1 MKFIH
6 KISPVLILAGYFY
19 ILYEGYFLCQFGGVR
34 YHGQKMAVGAAA
46 MAVGFLFWLITR
58 KKAKEQ
64 QAGKKQYLWIA
75 ELVAAGAATIICG
88 AAVIRTAIPYNGAL
102 SWKID
107 EWRRINDESSSKDN
121 SDTNKEENEPEIF
134 SGTETETETKTSENI
149 RNSDTW
155 EFNAEAV
162 DAYFLELRKNWS
174 ETSQT
179 IVRVSQIENRIL
191 GVDGVVDVTGTKLN
205 GTASNM
211 TLTEFCIPKL
221 GGVSA

>member
-1 MKFIH
+1 MKVIH

-34 YHGQKMAVGAAA
+34 YHGQKMAVGAAV

-107 EWRRINDESSSKDN
+107 EWRRIIDENSSNAN
-121 SDTNKEENEPEIF
+121 SDINKEENEPAISDEA
-134 SGTETETETKTSENI
+134 ETETESAEESQELAQPEEELTQEPVETVEP
-149 RNSDTW
+149 
-155 EFNAEAV
+155 AEAE
-162 DAYFLELRKNWS
+162 AE
-174 ETSQT
+174 E
-179 IVRVSQIENRIL
+179 ENTQFGYVGI
-191 GVDGVVDVTGTKLN
+191 
-205 GTASNM
+205 
-211 TLTEFCIPKL
+211 
-221 GGVSA
+221 

>member
-1 MKFIH
+1 MKVIH

-19 ILYEGYFLCQFGGVR
+19 VLYEGYFLCQFGGVR
-34 YHGQKMAVGAAA
+34 YHGQKMAVGAAV

-107 EWRRINDESSSKDN
+107 E
-121 SDTNKEENEPEIF
+121 
-134 SGTETETETKTSENI
+134 KTSRQFPMKQRQKRKPRPAGISAI
-149 RNSDTW
+149 RIRGSLMQKT
-155 EFNAEAV
+155 AICII
-162 DAYFLELRKNWS
+162 S
-174 ETSQT
+174 SM
-179 IVRVSQIENRIL
+179 IL
-191 GVDGVVDVTGTKLN
+191 PVTG
-205 GTASNM
+205 
-211 TLTEFCIPKL
+211 
-221 GGVSA
+221 

>member
-121 SDTNKEENEPEIF
+121 SDTNKEENEPEI
-134 SGTETETETKTSENI
+134 SAEQRQKRKQRPVRISAIRIRGNLMQKTGTCIIS
-149 RNSDTW
+149 SM
-155 EFNAEAV
+155 
-162 DAYFLELRKNWS
+162 
-174 ETSQT
+174 
-179 IVRVSQIENRIL
+179 IL
-191 GVDGVVDVTGTKLN
+191 PVTG
-205 GTASNM
+205 
-211 TLTEFCIPKL
+211 
-221 GGVSA
+221 

>member
-1 MKFIH
+1 MKVIH

-19 ILYEGYFLCQFGGVR
+19 VLYEGYFLCQFGGVR
-34 YHGQKMAVGAAA
+34 YHGQKMAVGAAV

-75 ELVAAGAATIICG
+75 ELVAAAAATIICG

-107 EWRRINDESSSKDN
+107 EWRRINDERSSKDN
-121 SDTNKEENEPEIF
+121 SDTNKEENEPAISDEA
-134 SGTETETETKTSENI
+134 ETETETKTSGNI

-155 EFNAEAV
+155 EFNAEDGMLTGEV
-162 DAYFLELRKNWS
+162 NFIS
-174 ETSQT
+174 SM
-179 IVRVSQIENRIL
+179 IL
-191 GVDGVVDVTGTKLN
+191 PVTG
-205 GTASNM
+205 
-211 TLTEFCIPKL
+211 
-221 GGVSA
+221 